1 MVSDALV
8 QTGVSNASQWLDLLR
23 LTMLGL
29 RWGVDER
36 HCLERVIDKNGV
48 VERLIGVLNSVKKN
62 VFLDRRFL
70 IHVRDIRAS

>member
-36 HCLERVIDKNGV
+36 HCLERVIDEDGI
-48 VERLIGVLNSVKKN
+48 VERLIGILDCVEKN
-62 VFLDRRFL
+62 VLLDRRFL
-70 IHVRDIRAS
+70 T